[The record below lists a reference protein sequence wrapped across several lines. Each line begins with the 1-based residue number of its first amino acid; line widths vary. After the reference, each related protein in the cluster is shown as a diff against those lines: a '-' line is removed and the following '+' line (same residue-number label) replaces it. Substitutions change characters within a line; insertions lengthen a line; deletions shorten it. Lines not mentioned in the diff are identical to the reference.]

1 MQYRTVQRGIEC
13 CCCCCGCGDCDR
25 ISEQIGADEIGN
37 VRINLR
43 TINGRRRFVPHV
55 QPKPEPEPEPLQKTN
70 HLQAPDSHEKQRQD
84 DELEKFRRI
93 LDAMTWG

>member
-1 MQYRTVQRGIEC
+1 MQYRTVQKEID
-13 CCCCCGCGDCDR
+13 CCCGCGDCDR

-43 TINGRRRFVPHV
+43 TINGRRRFVPHL
-55 QPKPEPEPEPLQKTN
+55 QPKPEPEPLQKTN

-84 DELEKFRRI
+84 ELEKFRRI